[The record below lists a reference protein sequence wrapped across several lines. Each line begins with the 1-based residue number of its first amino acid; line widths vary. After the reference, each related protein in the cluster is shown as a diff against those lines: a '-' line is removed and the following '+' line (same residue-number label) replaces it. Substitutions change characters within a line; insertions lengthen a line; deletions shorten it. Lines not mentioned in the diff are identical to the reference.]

1 MRPGTHRRRWVLVRL
16 LLVAVVLAAA
26 GCDRPPQPAPPA
38 DAATPTPT
46 GPRAPADV
54 VLLSEV
60 DPSIVVDIRYA
71 GPHNFVGRPIDGY
84 DEPLCLLTRTAAE
97 ALRRVQDAAR
107 ARRLSLGCT
116 TATGRSAPPTTSSA
130 GRRTPPRSR

>member
-1 MRPGTHRRRWVLVRL
+1 MLVRL

-71 GPHNFVGRPIDGY
+71 GPHNFVGRPVDGY
-84 DEPLCLLTRTAAE
+84 AEPLCLLTRPAAE

-107 ARRLSLGCT
+107 ARRLQPQGVRLLPP
-116 TATGRSAPPTTSSA
+116 AAGRRRLRRA
-130 GRRTPPRSR
+130 GRRTPPSSR